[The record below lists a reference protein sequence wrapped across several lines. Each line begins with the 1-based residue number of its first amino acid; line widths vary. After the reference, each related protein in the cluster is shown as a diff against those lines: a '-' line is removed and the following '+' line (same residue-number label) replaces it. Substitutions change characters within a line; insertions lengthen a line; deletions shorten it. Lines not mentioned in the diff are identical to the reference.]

1 MLVIVYA
8 NLTVKN
14 ASKLIELKGCVLLS
28 DAKFYK
34 GMEIIK
40 KEIIKDLGEP
50 NKRLTKEEFE
60 ALQKENRYENT

>member
-14 ASKLIELKGCVLLS
+14 ASKLINLKGCVLLS

-40 KEIIKDLGEP
+40 IQVLKELGEP
-50 NKRLTKEEFE
+50 NQQLTKEE
-60 ALQKENRYENT
+60 YESIHSNN

>member
-14 ASKLIELKGCVLLS
+14 ASKLIELKECVLLS

-34 GMEIIK
+34 GMEIVK

-50 NKRLTKEEFE
+50 NKQLTRLEWEKNINS
-60 ALQKENRYENT
+60 K

>member
-14 ASKLIELKGCVLLS
+14 ASKLIELKECVLLS

-50 NKRLTKEEFE
+50 NQQLTRLEWEKNINS
-60 ALQKENRYENT
+60 K

>member
-14 ASKLIELKGCVLLS
+14 ASKLINLKGCVLLS

-50 NKRLTKEEFE
+50 NKQLTKEE
-60 ALQKENRYENT
+60 YESIYRKH